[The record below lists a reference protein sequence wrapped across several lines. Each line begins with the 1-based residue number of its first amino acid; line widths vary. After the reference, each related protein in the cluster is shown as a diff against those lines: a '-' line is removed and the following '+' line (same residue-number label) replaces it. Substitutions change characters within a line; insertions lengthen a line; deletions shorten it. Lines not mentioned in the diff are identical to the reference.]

1 MVRSVSG
8 AWAAKCRMGGA
19 VGGTD
24 DRLLSSVGMGPRP
37 TELHE
42 QPPSVGQ
49 AILPADT
56 LSAGP
61 AACKV
66 AWFFAP
72 VDCTR
77 LTAHYL
83 VDSRGTRL
91 GSINTVL
98 AGRLRLELMDLI
110 SMSAA
115 CCPMAVLLWSMVESG
130 TRNRL
135 EEGA

>member
-8 AWAAKCRMGGA
+8 AWAAKCRRGGA

-24 DRLLSSVGMGPRP
+24 DRLLSSVN
-37 TELHE
+37 
-42 QPPSVGQ
+42 
-49 AILPADT
+49 
-56 LSAGP
+56 
-61 AACKV
+61 
-66 AWFFAP
+66 
-72 VDCTR
+72 CTR

-83 VDSRGTRL
+83 VDSRGTRI

-115 CCPMAVLLWSMVESG
+115 CCPMAVLLWSIDRKS
-130 TRNRL
+130 TRLNSSHL
-135 EEGA
+135 VISYA

>member
-1 MVRSVSG
+1 MGQTIAFCRLSE
-8 AWAAKCRMGGA
+8 WAR
-19 VGGTD
+19 
-24 DRLLSSVGMGPRP
+24 GPRNFMKSHRP
-37 TELHE
+37 WGR
-42 QPPSVGQ
+42 QFCQ

-83 VDSRGTRL
+83 VDSRGTRI

-130 TRNRL
+130 TRNRS
-135 EEGA
+135 E